1 MSALGHN
8 FIYSN
13 SQVLVTQEKDFDQNY
28 EIWDWQ
34 TQQVI
39 CTLSLSGYM
48 PVITVSC
55 DQRFL
60 LSGSRENG
68 IIKVWSIRTGHEI
81 CSLTSHSSSI
91 TRLAISSDG
100 QKLFIWSGD
109 STVEV
114 WGI

>member
-1 MSALGHN
+1 M
-8 FIYSN
+8 Y
-13 SQVLVTQEKDFDQNY
+13 
-28 EIWDWQ
+28 WQ

-39 CTLSLSGYM
+39 YTLSLSGYM

-55 DQRFL
+55 DQYFL
-60 LSGSRENG
+60 LSCSRENG
-68 IIKVWSIRTGHEI
+68 TIKVWNIRTGHEL

-100 QKLFIWSGD
+100 QRLFIWSGD